1 MDRKRFVIALG
12 VSAPALAVAAA
23 VLAAGTAPT
32 GWRVVKDHKGNCQ
45 MQVPADWKGDTSA
58 ASPVDHSAR
67 VSIHLL
73 PAKDWA
79 DSKSMAQH
87 VMAPTAVLEDSPDR
101 LWFAYG
107 SDAGQTDWYVSVPG
121 PLGPCTGQIT
131 FKSDALADI
140 AKQIAASVSVSPSTP
155 VK

>member
-1 MDRKRFVIALG
+1 MDRKGLVIALG
-12 VSAPALAVAAA
+12 AWAPALAVAA
-23 VLAAGTAPT
+23 LAAGTAPA

-58 ASPVDHSAR
+58 ASPEDHSGRA
-67 VSIHLL
+67 SIHLL

-87 VMAPTAVLEDSPDR
+87 VMAPTTVLEDSPER

-107 SDAGQTDWYVSVPG
+107 NSVGKTDWYVSVPG

-131 FKSDALADI
+131 FKSDALAEV
-140 AKQIAASVSVSPSTP
+140 AKQIAASVAVSPNPP